1 MTSATEQTE
10 VNTREVEVVMELECS
25 SSDGVVSPAT
35 QHRQP
40 CRNQVKVGP
49 MLPVDAFC
57 YARVKRWG
65 RAGVAS
71 GAGRESGQTTTT
83 VLVMLEQIKC

>member
-1 MTSATEQTE
+1 M
-10 VNTREVEVVMELECS
+10 MELECS
-25 SSDGVVSPAT
+25 SGVVSPAT

-71 GAGRESGQTTTT
+71 GAGSRVQPD
-83 VLVMLEQIKC
+83 L